1 MVELKKDSA
10 AAPRISLHSVKC
22 EMLRLSGVAEEK
34 NINYIFCM
42 KLLRFFDLLCWFGA
56 SVKCVCVCVSCA
68 GCIFHRH
75 NVNPNKTLLGRPHGY
90 ESTDQDCLHAPVN
103 FMVLISFK

>member
-1 MVELKKDSA
+1 MCRNVVELKKDSA

-56 SVKCVCVCVSCA
+56 SAKRVCPVQAASFTGIMSIPIRPCWADLMGMNLPTKTVC
-68 GCIFHRH
+68 
-75 NVNPNKTLLGRPHGY
+75 TLL
-90 ESTDQDCLHAPVN
+90 
-103 FMVLISFK
+103 LISWF

>member
-56 SVKCVCVCVSCA
+56 SAKRVCPVQAASFTGIMSIPIRPCWADLMGMNLPTKTVC
-68 GCIFHRH
+68 
-75 NVNPNKTLLGRPHGY
+75 TLLLT
-90 ESTDQDCLHAPVN
+90 SW
-103 FMVLISFK
+103 F

>member
-22 EMLRLSGVAEEK
+22 EMLRLSGVVEEK
-34 NINYIFCM
+34 NINYIFFCM

-56 SVKCVCVCVSCA
+56 SAKRVCPVQAASFTGIMSIPIRPCWADHMGMNLPTKTVC
-68 GCIFHRH
+68 
-75 NVNPNKTLLGRPHGY
+75 TLLLT
-90 ESTDQDCLHAPVN
+90 SW
-103 FMVLISFK
+103 F

>member
-56 SVKCVCVCVSCA
+56 SAKRVCPVQAASFTGIMSIPIRPCWADLMGMNLPTKTVC
-68 GCIFHRH
+68 
-75 NVNPNKTLLGRPHGY
+75 TLL
-90 ESTDQDCLHAPVN
+90 
-103 FMVLISFK
+103 LISWF